1 MIEKTCSGITR
12 KGRRNRGRRA
22 PRYQSVEAPK
32 PPKPYTEKERLE
44 RKARN
49 LQATGYAAYSL
60 EEAIE
65 LVIKQEKMIEELR
78 GE

>member
-1 MIEKTCSGITR
+1 MLEKTCSGITR
-12 KGRRNRGRRA
+12 KGKRGRKRA

-32 PPKPYTEKERLE
+32 PPKPYTERERLE

-65 LVIKQEKMIEELR
+65 LVIKQEKMVRELR